1 MPDPTPNTEF
11 HTDLSFETALER
23 LESIVRQLETG
34 QASLEGSI
42 DLYEEGVRL
51 KQLCE
56 ARLKSAQMRI
66 DRLTLGPEGTPSSAV
81 PFED

>member
-1 MPDPTPNTEF
+1 MPDPTPNAEP
-11 HTDLSFETALER
+11 SFEAALER
-23 LESIVRQLETG
+23 LESIVRQLEMG

-56 ARLKSAQMRI
+56 ARLQAAQMRI
-66 DRLTLGPEGTPSSAV
+66 DRLTLGADGKPTAAV
-81 PFED
+81 PFEV